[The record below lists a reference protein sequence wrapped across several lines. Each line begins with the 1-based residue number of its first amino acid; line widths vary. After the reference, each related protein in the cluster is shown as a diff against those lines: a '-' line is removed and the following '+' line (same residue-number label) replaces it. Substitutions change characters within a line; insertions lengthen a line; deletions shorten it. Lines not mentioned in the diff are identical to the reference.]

1 MADMGCRQLRP
12 LLLSKHVLRKTFVC
26 AVVRFQRRTTPA
38 FAVSPEY
45 SGVERSGVPQCFI
58 VQVPVFSALSQ
69 TAAAFAARRVH
80 SEPMLF
86 AKSWSL
92 TLSPLCALCVWWLK
106 VLALHPEHAAAR
118 LARLAPISRAQSP
131 C

>member
-45 SGVERSGVPQCFI
+45 SGVERSGACPSVSLYQCSRLYRRPQRRLLPAEFI
-58 VQVPVFSALSQ
+58 RNQC
-69 TAAAFAARRVH
+69 
-80 SEPMLF
+80 
-86 AKSWSL
+86 SL
-92 TLSPLCALCVWWLK
+92 Q
-106 VLALHPEHAAAR
+106 
-118 LARLAPISRAQSP
+118 RAGP
-131 C
+131 